1 VTVERFQSPL
11 ELLGTGSPA
20 LDRILG
26 GGLPARSIT
35 LIAGEPGAGK
45 TIFALQMLFHQ
56 ARQGRKSLFFTTLA
70 EPAVKLI
77 RYMQLFSFF
86 DPALIEGYI
95 DFVDLGTALRA
106 EGPDAALARVA
117 ACVERDGPDLVVVDS
132 FKVIYDLAADPA
144 HARTFTYDLA
154 VHLAGW
160 GATALLVGEYGTLDV
175 ARHPEL
181 GIADGIVLLANTR
194 QELTA
199 VRELEVRKLRGA
211 DYVTGRHFFEIG
223 ADGLRFYPRVRAPES
238 SADEHLALGDV
249 AKTGIADLD
258 EMLRGGLP
266 SLSSTIV
273 EGGTGTGKTLIG
285 LRFLVEGARR
295 GEPGL
300 LLTLEETSA
309 QLRWIAGAFGWDLAD
324 LEARGLLV
332 IRHTSPVEL
341 QADRFLDLARHE
353 IEAAGARRV
362 VLDSLSALSLGVASP
377 RRYRELVYALTRHIR
392 TLGVTLLMTVE
403 VAEMLGSAQLT
414 GRGISSIADNTIL
427 LRYVEMET
435 RLVRVISVLKAR
447 GVNHANELY
456 QFTIET
462 GGPQVG
468 PPFKELR
475 GVLTGVPSP
484 TRQESGR

>member
-1 VTVERFQSPL
+1 VTVERFPSPL

-45 TIFALQMLFHQ
+45 TILALQMLFHQ
-56 ARQGRKSLFFTTLA
+56 ARQGRRSLYFTTLA

-86 DPALIEGYI
+86 DPALLDGCI
-95 DFVDLGTALRA
+95 DFVDLGSELRA
-106 EGPDAALARVA
+106 DGPDAALARVA
-117 ACVERDGPDLVVVDS
+117 AYVERDGPDLVVIDS
-132 FKVIYDLAADPA
+132 FKVIHDLTADPV

-175 ARHPEL
+175 ARNPEL
-181 GIADGIVLLANTR
+181 GIADGIIVFANTR

-211 DYVTGRHFFEIG
+211 DYVTGRHSFDIG
-223 ADGLRFYPRVRAPES
+223 ADGLRFYPRVRAPEGI
-238 SADEHLALGDV
+238 ADEHLTPGDV
-249 AKTGIADLD
+249 MTTGIAGLD

-266 SLSSTIV
+266 SFSSTIV
-273 EGGTGTGKTLIG
+273 EGGTGTGKTLVG
-285 LRFLVEGARR
+285 LRFLIEGARR

-300 LLTLEETSA
+300 LLTLEETPA
-309 QLRWIAGAFGWDLAD
+309 QLRWIAGAFGWDLAE

-341 QADRFLDLARHE
+341 LADRFLDLARHE

-362 VLDSLSALSLGVASP
+362 VLDSLSALSLGVAST

-403 VAEMLGSAQLT
+403 VAELMGSAQLT

-427 LRYVEMET
+427 LRYVEVET
-435 RLVRVISVLKAR
+435 RLMRVISVLKAR

-456 QFTIET
+456 QFTIDAD
-462 GGPQVG
+462 GPRVG
-468 PPFKELR
+468 PPFTELR

-484 TRQESGR
+484 IRRDLDR

>member
-1 VTVERFQSPL
+1 MTVVRFQAPL
-11 ELLGTGSPA
+11 ELLETGNPA

-56 ARQGRKSLFFTTLA
+56 ARQGRKTLYFTTLA

-86 DPALIEGYI
+86 DPTLLEERV
-95 DFVDLGTALRA
+95 DFVDLGSTLRA
-106 EGPDAALARVA
+106 DGPDAALERIAAR
-117 ACVERDGPDLVVVDS
+117 VERDRPDLVVIDS
-132 FKVIYDLAADPA
+132 FKAIHDLVDEPA

-160 GATALLVGEYGTLDV
+160 SVTSLLIGEYARLDV
-175 ARHPEL
+175 AVSPEL

-211 DYVTGRHFFEIG
+211 GYVTGRHFFEID
-223 ADGLRFYPRVRAPES
+223 ADGLRFYPRVRAPEAN
-238 SADEHLALGDV
+238 ADEHLVLGDLTSTGV
-249 AKTGIADLD
+249 AGLD
-258 EMLRGGLP
+258 GMLRGGLP
-266 SLSSTIV
+266 SSSSTIV
-273 EGGTGTGKTLIG
+273 EGGTGTGKTLLG
-285 LRFLVEGARR
+285 LQFLIEGARR

-300 LLTLEETSA
+300 LLTLEETPA

-332 IRHTSPVEL
+332 IRYTSPVEL
-341 QADRFLDLARHE
+341 LTDRFLDLARQE
-353 IEAAGARRV
+353 IESVGARRV
-362 VLDSLSALSLGVASP
+362 VLDSLSALSLGVISE

-392 TLGVTLLMTVE
+392 ALGVTLLMTVE
-403 VAEMLGSAQLT
+403 VAELLGTAQLT
-414 GRGISSIADNTIL
+414 GRGISSIADNVIL
-427 LRYVEMET
+427 LRYVEIET
-435 RLVRVISVLKAR
+435 RLVRAISVLKAR
-447 GVNHANELY
+447 GVNHANELH
-456 QFTIET
+456 QLAIDAS
-462 GGPQVG
+462 GPRVG
-468 PPFKELR
+468 PPFEELR
-475 GVLTGVPSP
+475 GVLTGVPLP
-484 TRQESGR
+484 TREEPGR

>member
-1 VTVERFQSPL
+1 MTVVRFQAPL
-11 ELLGTGSPA
+11 ELRETGSPA

-56 ARQGRKSLFFTTLA
+56 ARQGRKALYFTTLA

-86 DPALIEGYI
+86 DPTLLEACA
-95 DFVDLGTALRA
+95 DFVDLGSTLRA
-106 EGPDAALARVA
+106 DGPDAALERIAAR
-117 ACVERDGPDLVVVDS
+117 VERDRPDLVVVDS
-132 FKVIYDLAADPA
+132 FKAIHDLVDEPA

-160 GATALLVGEYGTLDV
+160 GVTSLLVGEYARLDV
-175 ARHPEL
+175 AVSPEL

-211 DYVTGRHFFEIG
+211 DYVTGRHFFEID
-223 ADGLRFYPRVRAPES
+223 ADGLWFFPRVRAPEAN
-238 SADEHLALGDV
+238 ADEHLVLGDLTS
-249 AKTGIADLD
+249 TGVTGLD

-266 SLSSTIV
+266 SSSSTIV
-273 EGGTGTGKTLIG
+273 EGGTGTGKTLLG
-285 LRFLVEGARR
+285 LQFLIEGARR

-300 LLTLEETSA
+300 LLTLEETPA
-309 QLRWIAGAFGWDLAD
+309 QLRWNAGTFGWDLAD
-324 LEARGLLV
+324 LESRGLLE

-341 QADRFLDLARHE
+341 LTDRFLDLARQE
-353 IEAAGARRV
+353 IESVGARRV
-362 VLDSLSALSLGVASP
+362 VLDSLSALSLGVASE

-392 TLGVTLLMTVE
+392 ALGVTLLMTVE
-403 VAEMLGSAQLT
+403 VAELLGTAQLT
-414 GRGISSIADNTIL
+414 GRGISSIADNVIL
-427 LRYVEMET
+427 LRYVEIET
-435 RLVRVISVLKAR
+435 RLVRAISVLKAR
-447 GVNHANELY
+447 GVNHANELHRL
-456 QFTIET
+456 TIDAS
-462 GGPQVG
+462 GPRVG
-468 PPFKELR
+468 PPFEELR
-475 GVLTGVPSP
+475 GVLTGLPLP
-484 TRQESGR
+484 TREGPGR